1 MKCLQDR
8 LSQTTNKLFE
18 IRNKN
23 IELKNE
29 LKIANK
35 VLQQEVG
42 DNFVSVQSFTSQTN
56 WRGRAQQIINLQQKN
71 TELQEKVMSLSSK
84 GIIGWED

>member
-18 IRNKN
+18 VRNKN

-29 LKIANK
+29 LKLANK
-35 VLQQEVG
+35 VLQQELG
-42 DNFVSVQSFTSQTN
+42 DSFISLQSFTSQTN

-71 TELQEKVMSLSSK
+71 TELQDKVMNLSSK
-84 GIIGWED
+84 GIID